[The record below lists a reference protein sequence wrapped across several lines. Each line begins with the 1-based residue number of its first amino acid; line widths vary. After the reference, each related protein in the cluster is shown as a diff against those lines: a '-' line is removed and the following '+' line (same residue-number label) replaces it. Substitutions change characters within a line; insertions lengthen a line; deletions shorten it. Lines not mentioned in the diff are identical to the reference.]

1 MTRIIVIFGAIAGT
15 IELILLALTM
25 GFVADHGTLGM
36 VLGYLSM
43 LIALS
48 LVFAGVKKYR
58 DENLGGVIGFG
69 KALGLGLGIAAIAAL
84 FYVLGWEAYMWS
96 TDYRFVEEFSAKA
109 LADMQAQGASNEAL
123 AKARTDMAAFAEM
136 YANPAMRMAITLTEI
151 APVALLVPL
160 ISALLL
166 RRPGFMPARAR

>member
-1 MTRIIVIFGAIAGT
+1 VTRLIVTYGIIAGT
-15 IELILLALTM
+15 IELLLLALSM
-25 GFVADHGTLGM
+25 GLVADHGIWGM
-36 VLGYLSM
+36 ALGYLSM

-58 DENLGGVIGFG
+58 DEQLGGVIRFG
-69 KALGLGLGIAAIAAL
+69 KALAMGLGIAAIAAL

-96 TDYRFVEEFSAKA
+96 TDYRFVAEFSAKA
-109 LADMQAQGASNEAL
+109 LADMQAQGASVEAI
-123 AKARTDMAAFAEM
+123 AKARTEMDDFARM

-166 RRPGFMPARAR
+166 RRPGFMPARA